1 MTLHSWLATH
11 IKSFANWISSKFKIP
26 PRAKPQRNMADFD
39 EAWQP
44 FLDSCS
50 KGLAGPELALGIS
63 QGLHLIAYR
72 PGADPSESILSLPL
86 QLAVASGET
95 EAIELLVAAGVDIE
109 EACYMRRY
117 EEPMSPLALASKM
130 NLSSAAKLLLR
141 LGAFPNGR
149 RGEGITPLKMASYSG
164 WPDMVKIL
172 FSAGAW
178 VRRDPQFG
186 ALGALGA
193 LSWCCLGDGLP
204 THEECLLL
212 LLEAGADA
220 KEARDDGTSALMWAA
235 DKGWLAGVELLI
247 SHGADPFAV
256 RDDGANAFM
265 WACRNHKKDFRVPKS
280 IVDACGRTPFST
292 NKDGRGIL
300 FYAAHGGIPECVALA
315 LSAGCSV
322 HEQSALGESPLHFA
336 IISGSLSCVKMLLA
350 AGASPD
356 APGACGAVDTPLNDA
371 SHWSR
376 AELFEALVLAGGNP
390 FIEPTLPDQQRFKSS
405 FRNACEAG
413 FKDALLMALD
423 RGLAPMIANGGGPL
437 LVEVAAEH
445 NSSISEAIRAV
456 LLSRDEQLL
465 LGAQCSSGS
474 SARPLRI

>member
-1 MTLHSWLATH
+1 MTLYSWLATH
-11 IKSFANWISSKFKIP
+11 IKSFANWISSKLKFLL
-26 PRAKPQRNMADFD
+26 RAKPKRNMADFD
-39 EAWQP
+39 ESWQP
-44 FLDSCS
+44 FLDSCA
-50 KGLAGPELALGIS
+50 KGLAGPELARGIS
-63 QGLHLIAYR
+63 QGLHLIAYQ

-117 EEPMSPLALASKM
+117 EEHMSPLALASKM

-141 LGAFPNGR
+141 LGASPNGR

-164 WPDMVKIL
+164 RPDMVKIL
-172 FSAGAW
+172 FSAGAL
-178 VRRDPQFG
+178 VRKDPQFG

-193 LSWCCLGDGLP
+193 LSWCSLGEGLP
-204 THEECLLL
+204 AHEECLLL
-212 LLEAGADA
+212 MLEAGADA
-220 KEARDDGTSALMWAA
+220 KEAREDGTSALMWAA
-235 DKGWLAGVELLI
+235 DKGWLAGVEILI
-247 SHGADPFAV
+247 SHGADPLAV

-265 WACRNHKKDFRVPKS
+265 WACRNHKKDFRVAKS
-280 IVDACGRTPFST
+280 IVDACGRIPFST

-322 HEQSALGESPLHFA
+322 HEQSALGQSPLHFA
-336 IISGSLSCVKMLLA
+336 IISDSRACVEMLLA
-350 AGASPD
+350 AGANPN
-356 APGACGAVDTPLNDA
+356 APGALGPVDTPLNDA
-371 SHWSR
+371 SRSR
-376 AELFEALVLAGGNP
+376 AELFEALILAGGNP
-390 FIEPTLPDQQRFKSS
+390 FIEPTQPDQQRFKSS

-423 RGLAPMIANGGGPL
+423 RGLAPMIANGGGPR

-465 LGAQCSSGS
+465 LGAECRSGS
-474 SARPLRI
+474 STRPLRI